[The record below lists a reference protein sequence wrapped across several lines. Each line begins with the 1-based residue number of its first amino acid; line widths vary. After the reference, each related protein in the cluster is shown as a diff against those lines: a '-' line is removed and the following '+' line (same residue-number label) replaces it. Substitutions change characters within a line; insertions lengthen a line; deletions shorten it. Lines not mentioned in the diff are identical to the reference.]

1 VLSFIGTLKTQNML
15 SNLIIFLLTSEE
27 APIIIDIFHLICI
40 CFSGDHDMCVPY
52 TGSLAWTTSLGY
64 GVIDSWRPWFV
75 NEQVSGYVTNN
86 DHFVLSFLNHFIIYP
101 RNLIFV

>member
-1 VLSFIGTLKTQNML
+1 VLSFTGTLRMHNML
-15 SNLIIFLLTSEE
+15 SNRTFLLTSEE

-64 GVIDSWRPWFV
+64 GVIDSWRAWFV
-75 NEQVSGYVTNN
+75 NEQVSGYLTNN
-86 DHFVLSFLNHFIIYP
+86 DHFVLSFLNFLLFILETEFFI
-101 RNLIFV
+101 

>member
-1 VLSFIGTLKTQNML
+1 MLSFIGTLKTQNML

-52 TGSLAWTTSLGY
+52 TGSLAWTTSLGSLIR
-64 GVIDSWRPWFV
+64 GDRGLLM
-75 NEQVSGYVTNN
+75 NK
-86 DHFVLSFLNHFIIYP
+86 FLGM
-101 RNLIFV
+101 